1 MVFKK
6 LLAKLWGRAQTPDL
20 TPDYMESLPSAD
32 DIAFYRDS
40 KKLLQRFDEYITS
53 AEAEVEILSVE
64 LDDCLEQKSLL
75 EKQLKYLNKPGSW
88 HERHLLLKLDRLQL
102 HCENLKQRIEIYS
115 QNIKVYL
122 NLISKIQDIKAMK
135 MNGLDEPKMEMI
147 WLDFKETLEIYK
159 NKLITEEA
167 SVDSEGV
174 TTAGLEDRLLSI
186 KNAILVP
193 EPKVPEA
200 LKPSSEPVLESNAT
214 EEEKLDI
221 KITQRPP
228 ISFSNN
234 LAATPTAT
242 QDIGRILLE

>member
-1 MVFKK
+1 
-6 LLAKLWGRAQTPDL
+6 
-20 TPDYMESLPSAD
+20 
-32 DIAFYRDS
+32 
-40 KKLLQRFDEYITS
+40 
-53 AEAEVEILSVE
+53 
-64 LDDCLEQKSLL
+64 LL

-102 HCENLKQRIEIYS
+102 HCGNLKQRIEIYS

-167 SVDSEGV
+167 SIDSEGV
-174 TTAGLEDRLLSI
+174 TTTGLEDRLLSI
-186 KNAILVP
+186 KNAIIVP
-193 EPKVPEA
+193 EPKIPET
-200 LKPSSEPVLESNAT
+200 LKPSAEPILASNAV
-214 EEEKLDI
+214 EEEKLEI

-228 ISFSNN
+228 ISLANN
-234 LAATPTAT
+234 LAAPTTA
-242 QDIGRILLE
+242 QDKGRILLE